1 MIETIIR
8 LAWLLLALL
17 PFLLL
22 ALLNKKAN
30 LKRAVRDRQFPMPVV
45 TLVYCVLLV
54 IFLGWIDEW
63 ILRLIELLAGLLTS
77 AGTELTQAMDG
88 ALSWLGEFLQNMGAA
103 LSNLLETVDP
113 AYILLFVGNTLIL
126 LVHILLKRI
135 LISVFQVAF
144 KSGGSLHDLCAELF
158 YEQDEESS
166 FWYVRSHFGQARTY
180 LKTIYYAAM
189 ALSAA
194 LVLFSCELYR
204 NEDRKSVV

>member
-45 TLVYCVLLV
+45 TLVYCVLLI
-54 IFLGWIDEW
+54 IFLGWISQW
-63 ILRLIELLAGLLTS
+63 ILTLMELLAGFLTS

-103 LSNLLETVDP
+103 LSHLLETVDP
-113 AYILLFVGNTLIL
+113 AYKIG
-126 LVHILLKRI
+126 R
-135 LISVFQVAF
+135 A
-144 KSGGSLHDLCAELF
+144 
-158 YEQDEESS
+158 
-166 FWYVRSHFGQARTY
+166 
-180 LKTIYYAAM
+180 
-189 ALSAA
+189 
-194 LVLFSCELYR
+194 SCRER
-204 NEDRKSVV
+204 V